1 MLAELGKNSTSRF
14 RVQEGNVQL
23 LGSLAG
29 CLVDQANAQAVAF
42 GKCVGHAVFD
52 AEASIFFGPSFA
64 ATIVPAMKHCISPS
78 S

>member
-14 RVQEGNVQL
+14 RVQEGDVQL

-52 AEASIFFGPSFA
+52 AEGHVMNTVVTFVEPFLDGAFG
-64 ATIVPAMKHCISPS
+64 
-78 S
+78 